1 MLRLRLF
8 LRARRKDGEADKDEG
23 EEKAAKH
30 HGGRLR
36 MTLIRWPTTGL
47 IDRDCNRPK
56 GRAYS
61 PSGPLSMG
69 PDEPSMN
76 YRSC

>member
-1 MLRLRLF
+1 MLRLRLV
-8 LRARRKDGEADKDEG
+8 LRARRESGEADKDEG

-30 HGGRLR
+30 HGRRLR
-36 MTLIRWPTTGL
+36 LTLIRWPAKGR

-69 PDEPSMN
+69 SAGPSMN